1 MPQIPTLPDKRK
13 KKETDEAILATPS
26 PRFTPDQTVPFPKQ
40 SFLFSYAHTRTH
52 ARKKKED
59 VKKKESV
66 IKFPKRPMTTTP
78 NPLK

>member
-40 SFLFSYAHTRTH
+40 SFLSPSTHIHTHTQ
-52 ARKKKED
+52 KKRRCE
-59 VKKKESV
+59 KKGIRDKVSQEANDNDTQ
-66 IKFPKRPMTTTP
+66 PP
-78 NPLK
+78 